1 MTRNEVAAWLQMLQA
16 EGIGNDAARRLLAVF
31 GLPQQVLAQSQSA
44 LQEVVSAHQAA
55 ALRQPQA
62 QTQTLIE
69 TTWQWLQQ
77 GSSDVQRRIL
87 VLGIPTIRRCC
98 WRWPTRR
105 CCSMPWGK
113 LIACAARSHALPW

>member
-55 ALRQPQA
+55 A
-62 QTQTLIE
+62 
-69 TTWQWLQQ
+69 
-77 GSSDVQRRIL
+77 
-87 VLGIPTIRRCC
+87 
-98 WRWPTRR
+98 
-105 CCSMPWGK
+105 
-113 LIACAARSHALPW
+113 

>member
-55 ALRQPQA
+55 AYDSP
-62 QTQTLIE
+62 
-69 TTWQWLQQ
+69 
-77 GSSDVQRRIL
+77 RR
-87 VLGIPTIRRCC
+87 
-98 WRWPTRR
+98 
-105 CCSMPWGK
+105 K
-113 LIACAARSHALPW
+113 HKH